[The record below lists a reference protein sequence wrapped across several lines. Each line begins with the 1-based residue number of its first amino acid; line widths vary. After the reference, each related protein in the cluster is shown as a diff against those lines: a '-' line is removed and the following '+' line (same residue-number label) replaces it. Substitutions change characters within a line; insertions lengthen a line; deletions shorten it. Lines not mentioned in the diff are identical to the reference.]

1 MRYLN
6 IIFFSVFF
14 IGMTLCLASFQSA
27 TPPLPKSEA
36 ELGKILFFDPILS
49 GNNKISC
56 ATCHKEE
63 FGFADNVAFSFGIDS
78 ILTTRN
84 TPTVKNVLA
93 RNKYFWDGRATTLE
107 EQALKPIENPDE
119 MNLSLEVAYRRLNN
133 DPFYKKAF
141 KAIYRRKAD
150 QSTLASAIAAY
161 ERTLESTFTAWDRF
175 SEGDENAI
183 SESAKRGRFIFMEEA
198 NCFEC
203 HFGPDFTVDEMINI
217 GIYNGKDLK
226 DKGLAGITGKA
237 EDEGKFKVPGLRNII
252 KTAPYMHNGM
262 FKTLREVIEYYNNP
276 DSFITNSLNVDVRLR
291 KPLNLTEQQKVDL
304 ENFLIALS
312 D

>member
-1 MRYLN
+1 M
-6 IIFFSVFF
+6 F
-14 IGMTLCLASFQSA
+14 LAAFQ
-27 TPPLPKSEA
+27 TEEPDLPKSEA
-36 ELGKILFFDPILS
+36 ELGKVLFFDPLLS
-49 GNNKISC
+49 GNKTISC
-56 ATCHKEE
+56 ASCHKEQ

-119 MNLSLEVAYRRLNN
+119 MNLSLEIAYERLNN
-133 DPFYKKAF
+133 SSFYKKAF
-141 KAIYRRKAD
+141 KNIYRRKAN
-150 QSTLASAIAAY
+150 QTTLASALAAY

-203 HFGPDFTVDEMINI
+203 HFGPDFTVDEMVNI
-217 GIYNGKDLK
+217 GTYNGKDLN
-226 DKGLAGITGKA
+226 DKGLAGITGVVS
-237 EDEGKFKVPGLRNII
+237 DEGKFKVPGLRNII

-276 DSFITNSLNVDVRLR
+276 DSFINNAVNVDIRLK
-291 KPLNLTEQQKVDL
+291 KPLNLTEQQKLDL